1 VLLARL
7 PCVDSA
13 PQKRSGVSADLSV
26 YRITGTVPY
35 TVPVQSIPVP
45 VPVRGETSSGRARCA
60 LVGRDGCEVR
70 LCEPCAL
77 ASSVSRVCP
86 TCPVCPVRD
95 VGPVLAW
102 PSSVLGPGSPR
113 CFFEPTARFI
123 QYWLMLQTRAV
134 TTL

>member
-1 VLLARL
+1 MLLARL

-13 PQKRSGVSADLSV
+13 PRKRSGVSADLSV
-26 YRITGTVPY
+26 YRITGTVP
-35 TVPVQSIPVP
+35 VPVQSIPVP

-86 TCPVCPVRD
+86 STCPVCPVRD

>member
-13 PQKRSGVSADLSV
+13 PRKRSGVSADLSV
-26 YRITGTVPY
+26 YRITGTVP
-35 TVPVQSIPVP
+35 VPVQSIPVP